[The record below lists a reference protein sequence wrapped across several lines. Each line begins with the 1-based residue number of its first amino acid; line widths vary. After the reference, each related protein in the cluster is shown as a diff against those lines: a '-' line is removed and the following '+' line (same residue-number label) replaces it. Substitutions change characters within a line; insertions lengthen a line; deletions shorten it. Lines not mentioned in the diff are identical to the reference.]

1 MENINQMT
9 HTLFM
14 ILNTQFMIQ
23 NTLFVTQ
30 NTPFVNQ
37 MTQNIL
43 FVNQMTQNTPFYD
56 GDGQKTIIHV
66 QGEHDP
72 RSPQN
77 WRISSDFWSPALI
90 TAI

>member
-1 MENINQMT
+1 
-9 HTLFM
+9 
-14 ILNTQFMIQ
+14 MIQ

-30 NTPFVNQ
+30 NTPFVNEMTQNILFVNQ

-56 GDGQKTIIHV
+56 IYGDGRKTITHM

-72 RSPQN
+72 GSPQN
-77 WRISSDFWSPALI
+77 WR
-90 TAI
+90 T

>member
-1 MENINQMT
+1 
-9 HTLFM
+9 M
-14 ILNTQFMIQ
+14 IQNTQFMIQ

-37 MTQNIL
+37 ITQNTL

-56 GDGQKTIIHV
+56 IYGDGRKIITHV

-77 WRISSDFWSPALI
+77 WRTSSDFWSPALI